1 MKKNGLLGVI
11 LLVFIL
17 LACIVLGGFVG
28 ELFVDLAEGNSSLR
42 FLEFLGRGYV
52 FGLTSPVTLDLI
64 ALSLTIGFSL
74 KFSIM
79 SVVFMVIGV
88 VIYRKL

>member
-1 MKKNGLLGVI
+1 MRKNGIVGAL

-17 LACIVLGGFVG
+17 LACIVLGSFVG
-28 ELFVDLAEGNSSLR
+28 ELFVDLAAGNSSLS
-42 FLEFLGRGYV
+42 FLGFLGRGYE
-52 FGLTSPVTLDLI
+52 FGLMPPVTLDLI
-64 ALSLTIGFSL
+64 ALTLTFGFTL